1 MNNTLHY
8 KNYIGSIE
16 YSEEDNILYGKLQG
30 IRALVEYEGNT
41 IQELVEDFHTAVD
54 DYLAVCDANNEEPE
68 KSFKGSFNIRC
79 GPELHRNLAICAM
92 RQNVSLNSLV
102 EEALREYLLK
112 YKDLY
117 EIA

>member
-54 DYLAVCDANNEEPE
+54 DYLAVCEANNEEPE
-68 KSFKGSFNIRC
+68 KSFKGSFNIRIS
-79 GPELHRNLAICAM
+79 PDLHKKAAIYAINH
-92 RQNVSLNSLV
+92 NVSLNSVVEQALQKALV
-102 EEALREYLLK
+102 
-112 YKDLY
+112 
-117 EIA
+117 